1 MGTGYKCF
9 IYSQTTLIWL
19 ELRTTFI
26 SHENLKFHKKKV
38 RVFRIVRNF
47 FMDGVSV
54 GKYLGEHSILF
65 SLGEMIGS
73 VPVRIRENGI

>member
-1 MGTGYKCF
+1 
-9 IYSQTTLIWL
+9 
-19 ELRTTFI
+19 
-26 SHENLKFHKKKV
+26 
-38 RVFRIVRNF
+38 
-47 FMDGVSV
+47 MDGVSV